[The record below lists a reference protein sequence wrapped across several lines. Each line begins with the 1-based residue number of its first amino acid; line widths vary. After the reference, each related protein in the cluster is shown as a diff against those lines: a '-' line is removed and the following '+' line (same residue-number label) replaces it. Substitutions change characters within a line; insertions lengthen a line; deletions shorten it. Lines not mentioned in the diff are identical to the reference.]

1 MEFDTDVTPEIAMR
15 EMIRR
20 FIFGV
25 VIGFAIM
32 SSISGQTLP
41 QPAVVGED
49 VDFPTLRISQFVKVD
64 ESVGVVDDRVTLGI
78 KQLLEEQF
86 QDTRYRLTEDDN
98 ADYTANVE
106 VLYIGKP
113 NEAFSLAGLFN
124 RRNQSTEV
132 RILLNLVQT
141 KEGVQKSYRGVGETT
156 TQVSAAGLQIQED
169 VEFGKSELGGSL
181 RKAIEDALQNIE

>member
-1 MEFDTDVTPEIAMR
+1 MR